1 MKINVL
7 LISRLERTQGAI
19 KRMIDDEE
27 ITVIGES
34 SGGTDALERIE
45 NLSPDIIIMSYGAGE
60 DDVLSLT
67 ERITFSRPRSHVILL
82 CEYLDVDLLQSAL
95 SVGAHNVIG
104 YPKSSKEFC
113 DYIKTVFHNETARI
127 ESLSGNQ
134 GLSWISKVITIF
146 GAKGG
151 LGKTTLAVNLAV
163 KLAESRKKVALV
175 DLNLQFG
182 DANVF
187 MDIEPVDTISELS
200 QELSS
205 PNIDLI
211 RSYMTVH
218 SSGVHVL
225 CAPKSPE
232 YAELVSPEKVQ
243 SILGQLRTYYDY
255 VIIDT
260 PPTFSDVTITAL
272 EVSTMILFVTGLDI
286 SILKNSKQSLNIL
299 KSLQQIDK
307 VKILVNRAVNIGAIT
322 LDDVHRLIDCPIW
335 AKIPSD
341 YKVAVTAL
349 NLGIPFVIGA
359 PKTELSQAVTTVA
372 SLLLEGTQDITTL
385 SPKQK
390 KKLGLQG
397 KGSRARLSGKAQ

>member
-7 LISRLERTQGAI
+7 LISRLVGTLGAM
-19 KRMIDDEE
+19 KHMIDDEE
-27 ITVIGES
+27 IAVIGES

-45 NLSPDIIIMSYGAGE
+45 NLSPDIIILSYGAG
-60 DDVLSLT
+60 DDGVLSLT
-67 ERITFSRPRSHVILL
+67 ERITFTRPRSHVILL
-82 CEYLDVDLLQSAL
+82 AEYLDMEVLQSAL
-95 SVGAHNVIG
+95 SVGAHNVIEF
-104 YPKSSKEFC
+104 PKSSKEFS

-127 ESLSGNQ
+127 ESLSGKQ
-134 GLSWISKVITIF
+134 SLSWISKVITVY

-163 KLAESRKKVALV
+163 KLAEGRKKVALV

-182 DANVF
+182 DVNVF
-187 MDIEPVDTISELS
+187 MDIEPNDTISELS

-232 YAELVSPEKVQ
+232 YSELVSTEKVQ

-272 EVSTMILFVTGLDI
+272 EVSSMILFVTGLDI

-307 VKILVNRAVNIGAIT
+307 VKLIVNRAVNIGAIT
-322 LDDVHRLIDCPIW
+322 LDDVSKLIDCPIW

-341 YKVAVTAL
+341 YRVAVTAL
-349 NLGIPFVIGA
+349 NLGIPFVTGA
-359 PKTELSQAVTTVA
+359 PKTELAQAVASVA
-372 SLLLEGTQDITTL
+372 TLLLEGMQDVSTL
-385 SPKQK
+385 TPKQK
-390 KKLGLQG
+390 KRLGLQG

>member
-1 MKINVL
+1 MKINIL
-7 LISRLERTQGAI
+7 LISRLERTLAELR
-19 KRMIDDEE
+19 RMTEDEE
-27 ITVIGES
+27 IMVVGVS
-34 SGGTDALERIE
+34 SGGTDALEHIE
-45 NLSPDIIIMSYGAGE
+45 SLSPDIIIMSYGTGD

-82 CEYLDVDLLQSAL
+82 CEHLDVELLQSAL

-104 YPKSSKEFC
+104 CPKSSKELC
-113 DYIKTVFHNETARI
+113 DYIKTVYHNENARI
-127 ESLSGNQ
+127 ESLSGKQ
-134 GLSWISKVITIF
+134 SLSWISKVITVF

-200 QELSS
+200 QEAS
-205 PNIDLI
+205 PLNIDLI

-260 PPTFSDVTITAL
+260 PPTFSDITITAL
-272 EVSTMILFVTGLDI
+272 EVSSMILFVTGLDI

-322 LDDVHRLIDCPIW
+322 LDDVSKLIDCPIW

-349 NLGIPFVIGA
+349 NLGIPFVTGA
-359 PKTELSQAVTTVA
+359 PKTELSQAVSSVA
-372 SLLLEGTQDITTL
+372 SLLLEGTEDIAAL

-397 KGSRARLSGKAQ
+397 KGRKTLLPGKAQ

>member
-7 LISRLERTQGAI
+7 LISRLERTLGALKTLI
-19 KRMIDDEE
+19 YDEE
-27 ITVIGES
+27 IAVIGES

-45 NLSPDIIIMSYGAGE
+45 NLSPDIVIMFYGTGD

-67 ERITFSRPRSHVILL
+67 ERITLSRPRSHVILL
-82 CEYLDVDLLQSAL
+82 CEYLDVDVLKSAL
-95 SVGAHNVIG
+95 SVGAHNVIS
-104 YPKSSKEFC
+104 YPKTSKEFC

-127 ESLSGNQ
+127 ESLSGKQ
-134 GLSWISKVITIF
+134 SLSWISKVITVY

-272 EVSTMILFVTGLDI
+272 ELSSMILFVTGLDI

-299 KSLQQIDK
+299 KSLQQLDK
-307 VKILVNRAVNIGAIT
+307 VKIIVNRAVNIGAIT
-322 LDDVHRLIDCPIW
+322 LDDVSKLIDCPIW

-349 NLGIPFVIGA
+349 NLGIPFVTGA
-359 PKTELSQAVTTVA
+359 PKTELSQAVASVS
-372 SLLLEGTQDITTL
+372 SLLLEGTQDISSLT
-385 SPKQK
+385 PKQK

-397 KGSRARLSGKAQ
+397 KGSRTRLSGKAQ

>member
-7 LISRLERTQGAI
+7 LISRQERTI
-19 KRMIDDEE
+19 ETLKHMIDIEE
-27 ITVIGES
+27 ITVVGES
-34 SGGTDALERIE
+34 SGGMDALERIE
-45 NLSPDIIIMSYGAGE
+45 NLSPDIIIISLGAGDE
-60 DDVLSLT
+60 DVLSLT
-67 ERITFSRPRSHVILL
+67 ERITLSRPRSHVILL
-82 CEYLDVDLLQSAL
+82 CEYLDVDVLQSAL

-104 YPKSSKEFC
+104 YPQSPKEFC

-127 ESLSGNQ
+127 ESLNGKQS
-134 GLSWISKVITIF
+134 LSWISKVITVF

-151 LGKTTLAVNLAV
+151 LGKTTLAVNFAV

-187 MDIEPVDTISELS
+187 MDIEPNDTISELS
-200 QELSS
+200 QEIST

-255 VIIDT
+255 VVIDT
-260 PPTFSDVTITAL
+260 PPTFSDITITAL
-272 EVSTMILFVTGLDI
+272 EVSSMILFVTGLDI

-299 KSLQQIDK
+299 KSLQQLDK
-307 VKILVNRAVNIGAIT
+307 VKIIVNRAVNIGAIT
-322 LDDVHRLIDCPIW
+322 LDDVSKLIDCPIW

-359 PKTELSQAVTTVA
+359 PKTELSQAVASVA
-372 SLLLEGTQDITTL
+372 SLLLEGTQDISSLTR
-385 SPKQK
+385 KQK

-397 KGSRARLSGKAQ
+397 KGSKARLSGKAQ